1 MNKIVRL
8 VVVTLIAL
16 SGCSTRSIS
25 NSGYQSDGYYGG
37 GANHLYKGE
46 LSEFDI
52 LGVEAGREYTNQEIA
67 QELDRGH
74 ERLILTK
81 GDSILVIQSGAMMP
95 DEEMVKEFEKY
106 FSISLFTGIPEKTD
120 NKLSYSTALRH
131 AAAKAGITTI
141 IAYWGVLESG
151 TRNLATKTVSWVP
164 IVGWGL
170 PDEAQEMRIRLKV
183 AIIDVRTGHWEMFS
197 PEVFN
202 DRAYSARATRASS
215 DQDQVLALK
224 ASAYNAAVQGLLAR
238 YVK

>member
-1 MNKIVRL
+1 MGVA
-8 VVVTLIAL
+8 LIAL
-16 SGCSTRSIS
+16 SGCTTRSIS
-25 NSGYQSDGYYGG
+25 NSGYQSGGYYGG
-37 GANHLYKGE
+37 SSNHLYKGE

-52 LGVEAGREYTNQEIA
+52 LGVEAGREYTDQEIA
-67 QELDRGH
+67 RELDRNH
-74 ERLILTK
+74 KRLVLRK
-81 GDSILVIQSGAMMP
+81 GDSVLLIQSGALMP

-106 FSISLFTGIPEKTD
+106 FSVSLFTGVPEKTD
-120 NKLSYSTALRH
+120 KKLNYSTSLRH
-131 AAAKAGITTI
+131 AAARAGITTI

-183 AIIDVRTGHWEMFS
+183 ATIDVRTGQWEMFN

-202 DRAYSARATRASS
+202 DRAYSARPTRASS

-224 ASAYNAAVQGLLAR
+224 ASAYKAAVQGLLAR
-238 YVK
+238 YVQ